1 MNMEIQQPMLT
12 KQQLRWQSLRPFN
25 IVILCSF
32 IFFFL
37 IGIAQSYTLFDSPPT
52 FSTSIIIPLIILL
65 LCTVT
70 LHGVLNKKDLLAQ
83 RVAPIM
89 SIAMTLFISINSHYQ
104 EQTHLNN
111 FLYFVLLL
119 PLFYSYL
126 FSYNTL
132 YLVINNVLLS
142 ICYIFA
148 SIFGDTDALVFLFNS
163 LFLLTLCYLT
173 IYTQLRNNKC
183 GIQSLTED
191 NEKTAI
197 LTQRSSHYL
206 NRIIHDIRQ
215 PLSSLSLHSN
225 LLENNLSGTRHA
237 KLATNIKLSSE
248 ELERWLSSLLD
259 LARLDSHAISA
270 SISQFTLASVLL
282 PTIKKYQYQASIRG
296 IQLTSRLPDLTIK
309 SDHRLLTEIVETLLS
324 NAIVHGSQ
332 TKGADILL
340 NVRRNDGQALLQVW
354 NQGKEIEPSILNNL
368 FDEVAQAE
376 NPLHN
381 KSKGIGLGL
390 AIAQRKALL
399 IGTKI
404 EVATKETGSRFALI
418 LDTVQNPQKHI
429 DLNKLSNHP
438 VDYKI
443 LLIDDDIGILNAL
456 NMLLDNWGYSVDCA
470 STAEEGLQK
479 YNKNK
484 CDLVISDYRLPNQ
497 KTGIDV
503 IKAIKSEDNIPAI
516 LLTGE
521 AEPAKLKEVQE
532 SAMTI
537 DYKILNKPVKPA
549 SLRFLLRQL
558 LK

>member
-1 MNMEIQQPMLT
+1 MNMEIQQPTLT

-37 IGIAQSYTLFDSPPT
+37 IGIAQSYTFFNSPPT
-52 FSTSIIIPLIILL
+52 FSTSIFIPLIILL
-65 LCTVT
+65 LCTIT
-70 LHGVLNKKDLLAQ
+70 LHGILNKKDLLAQ
-83 RVAPIM
+83 RVAPVM
-89 SIAMTLFISINSHYQ
+89 SIAITFFVSINSHYQ

-111 FLYFVLLL
+111 FLYLVLLL
-119 PLFYSYL
+119 PLFYAYL

-173 IYTQLRNNKC
+173 IYTQLRNNKNC
-183 GIQSLTED
+183 IQSLTEE
-191 NEKTAI
+191 NEKTTI
-197 LTQRSSHYL
+197 LSQRSGHYL

-237 KLATNIKLSSE
+237 KLAANIKLSSE

-282 PTIKKYQYQASIRG
+282 PTIKKYQYQASIRD

-332 TKGADILL
+332 TKGSDILL
-340 NVRRNDGQALLQVW
+340 NVRRSDNKALLQVW
-354 NQGKEIEPSILNNL
+354 NQGKEIESSILNNL

-404 EVATKETGSRFALI
+404 EVATKETGSRFTLI
-418 LDTVQNPQKHI
+418 LDTVENPQKHV

-438 VDYKI
+438 VDHKI

-479 YNKNK
+479 YHKNK
-484 CDLVISDYRLPNQ
+484 YDLVISDYRLPNQ

-503 IKAIKSEDNIPAI
+503 IKVIKNEDNIPAI

-549 SLRFLLRQL
+549 SLRFLLKQL
-558 LK
+558 LR